1 MIKHFEE
8 CWQVASY
15 TNEEILRHGA
25 SVSGDA
31 LEEVINRAEPA
42 ELVNDIAQL
51 ETKNENLEELVE
63 SQGDRII
70 ELEKLLTFHEIEL
83 P

>member
-31 LEEVINRAEPA
+31 LEEVIIRAEPA

-51 ETKNENLEELVE
+51 ETENEKLEELVE